1 MFPLVRHHEQVPGE
15 SSLKYPYIKHVLL
28 SLLQSVLYL
37 AAACAAEADPYLLGH
52 SGLGYGGYGLGY
64 AGLGYAG
71 LGHAGLGHAGLG
83 YTGLANHGLGY
94 AGLGYSGLGH
104 AARYSSVSPSASVN
118 ITGHA
123 PAAIPA
129 IAGLYAGA
137 GRYVANSAGTVHVA
151 KREAEAD
158 ADAYLLGYNGL
169 GYSGLGYSGLGYAGI
184 GHAGLGYAGHGY
196 SGLGYAGLG
205 YSGLGYAGLGHL
217 GHAAG
222 YASVSPSASVN
233 IAGQAPA
240 AIPAVAGAY
249 AGAGRYCANSGG
261 VVHCA

>member
-1 MFPLVRHHEQVPGE
+1 MN
-15 SSLKYPYIKHVLL
+15 I
-28 SLLQSVLYL
+28 
-37 AAACAAEADPYLLGH
+37 
-52 SGLGYGGYGLGY
+52 
-64 AGLGYAG
+64 AGL
-71 LGHAGLGHAGLG
+71 
-83 YTGLANHGLGY
+83 
-94 AGLGYSGLGH
+94 
-104 AARYSSVSPSASVN
+104 
-118 ITGHA
+118 A

-129 IAGLYAGA
+129 LGGLYAGA
-137 GRYVANSAGTVHVA
+137 GRYVANSAGTVHLA
-151 KREAEAD
+151 KREAEAE
-158 ADAYLLGYNGL
+158 ADAYLLGHNGHGYSGLRYAGL
-169 GYSGLGYSGLGYAGI
+169 GYSGLGYSGLGSAGL

-205 YSGLGYAGLGHL
+205 HL
-217 GHAAG
+217 GPAAG